1 VLEAWLL
8 ERCVC
13 MQACHERGALPVQP
27 DAFGQVLQLV
37 RADVSLESGYT

>member
-1 VLEAWLL
+1 VVVGALRVHAGL
-8 ERCVC
+8 
-13 MQACHERGALPVQP
+13 QHERGALPVQP